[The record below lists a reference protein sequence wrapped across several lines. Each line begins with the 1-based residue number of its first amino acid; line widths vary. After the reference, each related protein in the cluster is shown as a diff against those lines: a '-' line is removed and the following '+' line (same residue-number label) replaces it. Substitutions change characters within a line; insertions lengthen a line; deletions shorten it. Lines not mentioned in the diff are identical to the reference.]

1 MNTPRAV
8 GRNGSH
14 LDFKFFYS
22 VRLGARG
29 GAGRRLAVVRG
40 RFAVRRGGGITVRT
54 IDRRLMQL
62 RVYYSTRLIV
72 PVEIE

>member
-22 VRLGARG
+22 VRLG
-29 GAGRRLAVVRG
+29 VRIP
-40 RFAVRRGGGITVRT
+40 AIA
-54 IDRRLMQL
+54 DRC
-62 RVYYSTRLIV
+62 SG
-72 PVEIE
+72 